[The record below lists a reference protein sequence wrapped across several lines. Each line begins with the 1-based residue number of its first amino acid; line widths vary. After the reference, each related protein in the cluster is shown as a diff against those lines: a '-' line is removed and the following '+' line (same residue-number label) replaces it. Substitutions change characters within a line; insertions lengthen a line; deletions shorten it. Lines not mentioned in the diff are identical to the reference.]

1 MPTRRSEPTRL
12 EAFSDAVFAF
22 ALTLLVVSLEV
33 PRSYEQ
39 LTAALH
45 NFLAFA
51 ITFVMLVWI
60 WYKHN
65 VFFRRYALS
74 DGPMI
79 ALNAALLF
87 VVLLYVY
94 PLKFLS
100 QVVIDQLIGTGPTT
114 PVVPTDQ
121 SANLV
126 MIYGAGYVAVF
137 LAFFLMYLYAYSRRR
152 VLALTPDEVRDTRYE
167 LEVEGINIGVGLF
180 SIAVAAT
187 GGPSAAGIAGL
198 VYFALGPLRAAH
210 GAWSARRSA
219 ARRSRCGDA
228 TRRRRGRRG
237 RPPTRRRFARRPR

>member
-1 MPTRRSEPTRL
+1 VPSRRSEPTRL

-33 PRSYEQ
+33 PKSYDE
-39 LTAALH
+39 LVAALH
-45 NFLAFA
+45 NFIAFA

-65 VFFRRYALS
+65 VFFRRYGLS

-87 VVLLYVY
+87 VVLLFVY

-100 QVVIDQLIGTGPTT
+100 QLIIDQLIGATAST
-114 PVVPTDQ
+114 PSVPPGQ
-121 SANLV
+121 SANLI

-152 VLALTPDEVRDTRYE
+152 DLALTPDEVLDTRYE
-167 LEVEGINIGVGLF
+167 LEVEGLNIGVGLV
-180 SIAVAAT
+180 SIAIAAV
-187 GGPSAAGIAGL
+187 GGPPASAIAGL
-198 VYFALGPLRAAH
+198 VYFALGPLRAVL
-210 GAWSARRSA
+210 GAWS
-219 ARRSRCGDA
+219 G
-228 TRRRRGRRG
+228 RRRRRHQAHASAG
-237 RPPTRRRFARRPR
+237 